1 MKKNSCLGPVTK
13 MLKSNDNWMISWYEL
28 TSFKSWC
35 QLYCHIPELSY
46 PQCSPPESLNYSMLH
61 ADQLH
66 LMWDW
71 LSASL

>member
-1 MKKNSCLGPVTK
+1 MKKNSCLDPVTK

-46 PQCSPPESLNYSMLH
+46 PQWRRAFATRVVKL
-61 ADQLH
+61 
-66 LMWDW
+66 
-71 LSASL
+71 